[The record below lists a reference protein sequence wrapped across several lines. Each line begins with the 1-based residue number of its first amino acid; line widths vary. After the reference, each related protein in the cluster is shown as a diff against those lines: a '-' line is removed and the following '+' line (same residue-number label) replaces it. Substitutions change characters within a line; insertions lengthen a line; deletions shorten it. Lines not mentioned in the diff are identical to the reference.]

1 MALHEFTRR
10 GLKAYV
16 AMLFATAVSF
26 GLPMAA
32 HPAAA
37 AVAPSNDNFGAAE
50 VLAASGSIVR
60 SNVGATDQI
69 NEPSS
74 IGGNALAS
82 VWFKWKAPASGMQ
95 QVDLIGSD
103 PLVDP
108 FLIVYDVPTGTPSL
122 ANLSEVAADDDGFG
136 CSTLI
141 PVVHFAAVAG
151 HNYWFQVDT
160 WAATSANLKLTW
172 GNFRGA
178 PPVSDSVLGAPT
190 VATVPNVATVVTA
203 TNANATSDPALS
215 EDPNVA
221 TLWYR
226 VAVTGPTM
234 MSFSVDSDVTNNQF
248 GNPPAHA
255 LNIYDGPSPATAK
268 VLAQTDN
275 LSGSADFEQ
284 LTSATLW
291 IQIES
296 AVCEEG
302 GFHLSVTDSP
312 EVVTTGYTSQE
323 SAQLTAAATKINST
337 PQQLQHDSVGIIEFI
352 FGIAGVSGPIVIPPP
367 SSGPVLVTSGWPLS
381 ETSIITSL
389 SNRWSGL
396 SPSDTQKYAS
406 QIVVFLLSLS

>member
-1 MALHEFTRR
+1 MAFHGFTRR
-10 GLKAYV
+10 GSKAYG
-16 AMLFATAVSF
+16 AMLFAAAVSF
-26 GLPMAA
+26 GLPVAA

-37 AVAPSNDNFGAAE
+37 VTAPSNDNFGAAE

-60 SNVGATDQI
+60 SNVGATAQV

-74 IGGNALAS
+74 IAGNAVAS

-108 FLIVYDVPTGTPSL
+108 FMIVYDVPTGTPSL
-122 ANLSEVAADDDGFG
+122 ANLNEVGADDDGFG
-136 CSTLI
+136 CSTSI

-160 WAATSANLKLTW
+160 WAATSANLNLTW

-178 PPVSDSVLGAPT
+178 PPLNDSVLVAPA

-203 TNANATSDPALS
+203 TNANAISDASLG

-221 TLWYR
+221 TVWYR

-234 MSFSVDSDVTNNQF
+234 LSFSVDSDVVNNQF
-248 GNPPAHA
+248 GNAPAHA
-255 LNIYDGPSPATAK
+255 LNIFDGPGPGTSN

-275 LSGSADFEQ
+275 LSGLANFEQ
-284 LTSATLW
+284 LTSTTLW
-291 IQIES
+291 IQVQS

-323 SAQLTAAATKINST
+323 AAQLTAAATKINST

-352 FGIAGVSGPIVIPPP
+352 FGIAGVSGPIALPPP
-367 SSGPVLVTSGWPLS
+367 SSGPVLVTSAWPLS
-381 ETSIITSL
+381 EMPIIMSL

-406 QIVVFLLSLS
+406 QIIVFLLSLS